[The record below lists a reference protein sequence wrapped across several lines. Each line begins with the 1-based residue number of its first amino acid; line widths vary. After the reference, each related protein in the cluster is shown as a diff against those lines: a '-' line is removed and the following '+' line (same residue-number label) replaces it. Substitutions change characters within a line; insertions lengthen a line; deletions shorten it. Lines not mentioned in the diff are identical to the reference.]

1 MGSTMDVPTNYDQ
14 RWWYGHPT
22 INAIPQKMTIPL
34 RGDGKHAPI
43 SYALTTAHMLM
54 NITNWVDG
62 SFLVRQYSLDPSIP
76 MSLSCH

>member
-1 MGSTMDVPTNYDQ
+1 
-14 RWWYGHPT
+14 
-22 INAIPQKMTIPL
+22 MTIPL